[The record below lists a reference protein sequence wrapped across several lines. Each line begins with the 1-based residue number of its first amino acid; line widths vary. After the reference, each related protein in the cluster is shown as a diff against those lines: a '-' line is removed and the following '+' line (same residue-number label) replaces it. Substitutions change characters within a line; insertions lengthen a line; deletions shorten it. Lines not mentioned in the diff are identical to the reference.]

1 MEPNIKALFGIRTP
15 ENFREYQE
23 CILGSLIFF
32 PYILLLRPRKV
43 IRLSHTTV
51 FLWTKISLFLL
62 NFRVDNLKKKSL
74 YFKAFAR
81 RVRGYVATGINS
93 TRGAT
98 KTTDSQTISCF
109 IYSMLDYI

>member
-62 NFRVDNLKKKSL
+62 NFRVDNLKKSHCIL
-74 YFKAFAR
+74 RPLPEGFE
-81 RVRGYVATGINS
+81 GTW
-93 TRGAT
+93 
-98 KTTDSQTISCF
+98 
-109 IYSMLDYI
+109 LLE